1 MTEQKQEISLE
12 QFECDTR
19 LAIRLLKTDVW
30 GIGRLIHFAKKHA
43 PEKELDMRREIRPI
57 AVELLYLVIGSPE
70 TIADALN
77 NMKEQKDENGD

>member
-1 MTEQKQEISLE
+1 MTEQNKKISLE
-12 QFECDTR
+12 EFDSDTK

-77 NMKEQKDENGD
+77 TMKEQEDESGD